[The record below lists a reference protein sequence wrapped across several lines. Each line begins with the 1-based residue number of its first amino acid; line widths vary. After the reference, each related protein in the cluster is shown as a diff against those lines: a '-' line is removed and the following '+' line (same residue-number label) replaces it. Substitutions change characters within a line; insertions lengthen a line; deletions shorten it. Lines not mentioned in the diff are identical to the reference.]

1 MSLSTAGVAGGIA
14 PGGGGAGMAMGPGMA
29 FGGTGMGTPSTF
41 RPPPSAPRG
50 GGDSCC
56 GGGGGGGGYDLRAAA
71 CEAEEEELDEDTHT
85 CLGVDVGTSSIKAC
99 LYLKDGGCKTVG
111 GKAPLPAGILVDRKT
126 GVKGVRR
133 WLKSRAGGGQAP
145 AAPAKGVKLFHA
157 VGGGG
162 GGKGN
167 NSSGSGSAGAADG
180 NGAAVVW
187 PLRLLA
193 LRGKGAEATQ
203 RVQSSLRHDIKVSSV
218 ESKGATDDQ
227 DDGDTSGVRVLLTSP
242 DAAESKDREVWVT
255 PEEVLAM
262 LLAGVKAKAEEAH
275 GVMIKTCNLSAPG
288 CLGDLHRVALQRSVF
303 LAGMVPG
310 RFVGS
315 PLAAA
320 VGYLWGRSNPELK
333 GPDDL
338 ILAVGMGASF
348 LDVSLIAPTREALP
362 PSADSA
368 DTAIGGGAGGSGGK
382 KKKGKGGGN
391 KGKAGQAEAQGME
404 YRVRASAGD
413 SACGGLDMDYLVARA
428 LLAAVEDSSGPEV
441 ASDRALWRNLLD
453 SAKLLRERLSADPK
467 SSVSLKP
474 GCCDADPAFKHSLEL
489 SQVEMESA
497 IAGTTATFRNTL
509 QTVLDRAGATAGEVK
524 TVVLYGSCAKTPALL
539 EEVVKMFLDAQIEHP
554 GVGDCA
560 KGAALLLAGS
570 RGLLNALPVTGH
582 DALSHKL
589 GLVDRSKKGAEA
601 VELFPTGSRV
611 PSSITRQFSRK
622 SAGSSGLAV
631 DLEIVE
637 WMEGDKS
644 GERGS
649 ASSGGTWVTVQRL
662 GNPLAMQDD
671 RGYPVLA
678 EEVTTLFSLDECGIC
693 VNEVESS
700 VLPKKAGGP
709 GSLRRL
715 LNQALIVS
723 IVFGLFGGG
732 YWLLYRLEHAGER
745 RQASA
750 RIRLTSFYEQASSER
765 SSLRSTV
772 EDALARYKGREDI
785 LFQRLKKQYGK
796 PIPV

>member
-1 MSLSTAGVAGGIA
+1 
-14 PGGGGAGMAMGPGMA
+14 
-29 FGGTGMGTPSTF
+29 
-41 RPPPSAPRG
+41 
-50 GGDSCC
+50 
-56 GGGGGGGGYDLRAAA
+56 
-71 CEAEEEELDEDTHT
+71 
-85 CLGVDVGTSSIKAC
+85 
-99 LYLKDGGCKTVG
+99 
-111 GKAPLPAGILVDRKT
+111 
-126 GVKGVRR
+126 
-133 WLKSRAGGGQAP
+133 
-145 AAPAKGVKLFHA
+145 
-157 VGGGG
+157 
-162 GGKGN
+162 
-167 NSSGSGSAGAADG
+167 
-180 NGAAVVW
+180 
-187 PLRLLA
+187 
-193 LRGKGAEATQ
+193 
-203 RVQSSLRHDIKVSSV
+203 VSSV
-218 ESKGATDDQ
+218 EPKEATDDQ

-242 DAAESKDREVWVT
+242 DAAETKDREVWVT

-348 LDVSLIAPTREALP
+348 LDVSLIAPTREASP

-368 DTAIGGGAGGSGGK
+368 DTAVGGGAGGSGGK

-391 KGKAGQAEAQGME
+391 KGKAGQAEPQGME

-474 GCCDADPAFKHSLEL
+474 GCCDADPAFKHLL
-489 SQVEMESA
+489 
-497 IAGTTATFRNTL
+497 
-509 QTVLDRAGATAGEVK
+509 EVK

-539 EEVVKMFLDAQIEHP
+539 EEVVRMFLDAQIEHP

-649 ASSGGTWVTVQRL
+649 ASSEGTWVTVQRL

-750 RIRLTSFYEQASSER
+750 RIRLTNFYEQHNPEK
-765 SSLRSTV
+765 LGTV

-796 PIPV
+796 PIPA